1 MLMRDS
7 RNAKRLVVSA
17 WRDFAIWPRSA
28 RRTSIALVVLVGVFL
43 PAACGADDPSPID
56 DVTTSTSTTLEQS
69 TTTPEL
75 LTTTTP
81 PTIQNPPATT
91 AAPVTTAAPRTVT
104 TSAPVPTTAA
114 SPSPSGASFANCSEA
129 KAAGAA
135 PISRGEPGYSSK
147 LDRDGDGVACET

>member
-1 MLMRDS
+1 M
-7 RNAKRLVVSA
+7 SA

-28 RRTSIALVVLVGVFL
+28 RRTSIALVVLIGVFL

-56 DVTTSTSTTLEQS
+56 DVTTSTSTPLEQS

-91 AAPVTTAAPRTVT
+91 AAPVPTTTA
-104 TSAPVPTTAA
+104 SL
-114 SPSPSGASFANCSEA
+114 SPSGASFANCSEA